1 MRIAFWVT
9 VLLAGCTVWL
19 APHLPLAD
27 LAQHAAQVALC
38 HDLLLGT
45 SKWQGLAEVNYFTPY
60 WLGVG
65 LALLLSFLVPV
76 SAALKIVL
84 MLSYWGFVGGA
95 VLLRRRL
102 DADSRVDWLSI
113 MPFFGLGWLYGFFP
127 FLVALPIGM
136 AFIVLARSCAHRP
149 TWGCALLLVMLGVL
163 LFFSHGLVFVFAAV
177 VGAAFLGVHRP
188 APAAVLPYLFLGL
201 LSLTYFVLRPAA
213 TTVLA
218 THADWLGFGGL
229 SYVAFFPMGSP
240 AIDPLLAP
248 LVPLLLAAS
257 LLLGARFN
265 RNKAAIIPI
274 AVLLLWI
281 VLVPE
286 TVMETYFVGSRF
298 AVFFLPFVALLFAPA
313 PASAPGWRLLPIV
326 LLTWCALSVQAGR
339 LLAFATESRAFE
351 EVLAA
356 AEPGQR
362 AQQQVLDMTSRAAST
377 PMAYQN
383 FALWY
388 QAEKAGF
395 VDFNFAA
402 YPTQVVRFRDPKA
415 QTELPP
421 SAYRYLFV
429 RGSVPPALDC
439 RWRPRKASGP
449 WSLLENVGC

>member
-1 MRIAFWVT
+1 MRIAFWIT
-9 VLLAGCTVWL
+9 VLLAGGTVWF

-60 WLGVG
+60 WLGFG

-76 SAALKIVL
+76 AAALKIVL
-84 MLSYWGFVGGA
+84 MLSYWGFIAGA
-95 VLLRRRL
+95 VLLRKRL
-102 DADSRVDWLSI
+102 DADPRVDWLSI

-127 FLVALPIGM
+127 FLAALPIGM
-136 AFIVLARSCAHRP
+136 AFIVLARSCAHQP
-149 TWGCALLLVMLGVL
+149 TRGRALLLVMLGVL
-163 LFFSHGLVFVFAAV
+163 LFFSHGLVFVFAIV
-177 VGAAFLGVHRP
+177 VGAAFLGLQRP
-188 APAAVLPYLFLGL
+188 SPAAVLPYLLLGL
-201 LSLTYFVLRPAA
+201 LSLVYFVARPAA

-218 THADWLGFGGL
+218 THADWLGLAGL

-257 LLLGARFN
+257 VLLGARFN
-265 RNKAAIIPI
+265 RNKAAAVPI
-274 AVLLLWI
+274 VVLLLWI

-313 PASAPGWRLLPIV
+313 PAPGWRLLPIV
-326 LLTWCALSVQAGR
+326 LLTWAALGVQAGR
-339 LLAFATESRAFE
+339 LLAFATESQAFE

-356 AEPGQR
+356 AETGHR
-362 AQQQVLDMTSRAAST
+362 AQQQVLDMTSPAART

-388 QAEKAGF
+388 QAEKGGF

-402 YPTQVVRFRDPKA
+402 YPTQVVRFHDAKA
-415 QTELPP
+415 QTGLPA
-421 SAYRYLFV
+421 SAYRYVFV
-429 RGSVPPALDC
+429 RSGAPPAVGC
-439 RWRPRKASGP
+439 PWRLRKASGA
-449 WSLLENVGC
+449 WSLLENAGC

>member
-1 MRIAFWVT
+1 MRIAFWIT
-9 VLLAGCTVWL
+9 VLLAGGTVWL

-45 SKWQGLAEVNYFTPY
+45 SRWQGLAEVNYFTPY
-60 WLGVG
+60 WLGFG

-84 MLSYWGFVGGA
+84 MLSYWGFVAGS

-102 DADSRVDWLSI
+102 DADPRVDWLSVT
-113 MPFFGLGWLYGFFP
+113 PFFGLGWLYGFFP
-127 FLVALPIGM
+127 FLVALPIAM
-136 AFIVLARSCAHRP
+136 AFIVLAQSHAHKP
-149 TWGCALLLVMLGVL
+149 TLRRAFLLVVLGVL
-163 LFFSHGLVFVFAAV
+163 LFFSHGLVFVFAVAV
-177 VGAAFLGVHRP
+177 AAAFLVIHRP
-188 APAAVLPYLFLGL
+188 SPAAVLPYLLLGL
-201 LSLTYFVLRPAA
+201 VSLAYFLLRPAA
-213 TTVLA
+213 TTLLA
-218 THADWLGFGGL
+218 TRADWLGLGGL

-257 LLLGARFN
+257 WLLGGRFN
-265 RNKAAIIPI
+265 RNKAAVVPI
-274 AVLLLWI
+274 AMLLLWI

-298 AVFFLPFVALLFAPA
+298 AVFFLPFVALLFASA
-313 PASAPGWRLLPIV
+313 PAPGWRLLPIA
-326 LLTWCALSVQAGR
+326 LLTWWALGVQVER
-339 LLAFATESRAFE
+339 LLAFAAESRAFE

-356 AEPGQR
+356 AEPGHR
-362 AQQQVLDMTSRAAST
+362 AQQQVLDMTSRAART

-415 QTELPP
+415 QTELPA
-421 SAYRYLFV
+421 SAYRYVFV
-429 RGSVPPALDC
+429 RGAAPQAVDC
-439 RWRPRKASGP
+439 PWRPRKASGP
-449 WSLLENVGC
+449 WTLLENVGC

>member
-1 MRIAFWVT
+1 MRLAFWITIV
-9 VLLAGCTVWL
+9 LAGCTVWL

-38 HDLLLGT
+38 HDLLLRT
-45 SKWQGLAEVNYFTPY
+45 SRWQGLAEVNYFTPY
-60 WLGVG
+60 WLGFG

-84 MLSYWGFVGGA
+84 MLSYWGFVAGA
-95 VLLRRRL
+95 VLLRKRL
-102 DADSRVDWLSI
+102 GADPRVDWLSV

-136 AFIVLARSCAHRP
+136 AFVVLARSCAHEP
-149 TWGCALLLVMLGVL
+149 AWGRALLLVALGVL
-163 LFFSHGLVFVFAAV
+163 LFFSHGLVFVFAVA
-177 VGAAFLGVHRP
+177 VGAAFLVIRWP
-188 APAAVLPYLFLGL
+188 SPVAVLPYLLLGL
-201 LSLTYFVLRPAA
+201 LSLAYFLLRPAA
-213 TTVLA
+213 TTLLA
-218 THADWLGFGGL
+218 THAEWLVLGGL

-248 LVPLLLAAS
+248 LVPLLLVAS
-257 LLLGARFN
+257 VLLGGRFN
-265 RNKAAIIPI
+265 RNKAAIVPI

-298 AVFFLPFVALLFAPA
+298 AVFFLPFAAVLFAPA
-313 PASAPGWRLLPIV
+313 PAPGWRLLPIV
-326 LLTWCALSVQAGR
+326 LLTWGALGVQVER
-339 LLAFATESRAFE
+339 LLAFAAESRAFE

-356 AEPGQR
+356 AEPGHR
-362 AQQQVLDMTSRAAST
+362 AQQQVLDMTSRAART

-388 QAEKAGF
+388 QVEKAGF

-415 QTELPP
+415 QTELPA
-421 SAYRYLFV
+421 SAYRYVFV
-429 RGSVPPALDC
+429 RSATPTTIGCP
-439 RWRPRKASGP
+439 WRLRKASGP
-449 WSLLENVGC
+449 WALLENVGC